1 MMYNNSQ
8 RHLSQQQEVHP
19 TQQLNMAQFNPQQ
32 YYLSKSSKQQPPTEM
47 MNWSFN
53 QQGTTNLHLQ
63 NSHNPAST
71 HVPFTST
78 QTSPR
83 PDYFYSTGQANL
95 AGTTP
100 SELLLSQPSPQ
111 QLQYRANNN
120 DDQLRYGYQHNMDY
134 QLPNQSVNKKTGLIT
149 PESDTIISPR
159 SPHALTSNSNSPSST
174 SSETLHHT
182 EKKTKVNPTN
192 RKESHPLGDAKSPTY
207 YDSSN
212 MMEAATALA
221 SAGAGRQFKKVAHN
235 AIERRYR
242 KNINERIL
250 DLKNVVPALYKAK
263 VRDNKSSD
271 NEESS
276 EDEYNGLEKR
286 NGSTAEEIVEGI
298 PVAKKLNKA
307 TILHKATEYIHHL
320 KHSNQVAENENQALL
335 HILGQMSGGPKV
347 LEQFQAQKNEAERAE
362 QQRLI
367 AQRKKSIEQERVE
380 HQRMLR
386 ERAAHRAALAELIP
400 KPERKPYP
408 RRAKKKQVVKSN
420 DKGLQQKDSIR
431 NDSFSPISQT
441 NHTNKTFMVMFLC
454 LAIVSP
460 LTFENPPDHN
470 IRANPILK
478 SRDIVFSDMSIPW
491 HWVKVTLFFTFFLV
505 SLSYY
510 VLRPRKRNIGNNKL

>member
-1 MMYNNSQ
+1 MINQQMTDMEFDTYFNVTSNTMQPSQQKQQQKPQPQPRQKQQKMMYNNNQ
-8 RHLSQQQEVHP
+8 HPLPQQQEAHP
-19 TQQLNMAQFNPQQ
+19 TQQLNMSQFNPQH
-32 YYLSKSSKQQPPTEM
+32 YYLSKSSKQQSSTEM

-53 QQGTTNLHLQ
+53 QQGTTSLHMQ
-63 NSHNPAST
+63 NNHNTVPT
-71 HVPFTST
+71 HVSFANT
-78 QTSPR
+78 QASR
-83 PDYFYSTGQANL
+83 PDYLYSTGQANS
-95 AGTTP
+95 ASTTP

-111 QLQYRANNN
+111 RLQYRANNN
-120 DDQLRYGYQHNMDY
+120 NEDQLRYGYRHSMDY
-134 QLPNQSVNKKTGLIT
+134 QLPNQPVNKTTGLIT
-149 PESDTIISPR
+149 PESDTTVSPR
-159 SPHALTSNSNSPSST
+159 SPHALPSNSNSPSST
-174 SSETLHHT
+174 
-182 EKKTKVNPTN
+182 K
-192 RKESHPLGDAKSPTY
+192 RPTY
-207 YDSSN
+207 DDSSN
-212 MMEAATALA
+212 IMDAATVLA
-221 SAGAGRQFKKVAHN
+221 SVGAGRQFKKVAHN

-263 VRDNKSSD
+263 VGDNKSSG

-286 NGSTAEEIVEGI
+286 NSSTAEEIVEGV

-335 HILGQMSGGPKV
+335 HILGQMPGGLKV
-347 LEQFQAQKNEAERAE
+347 LDQFQVQKNEAEKAE

-367 AQRKKSIEQERVE
+367 AQRKESIEQERVE

-408 RRAKKKQVVKSN
+408 RRAKKKQAVKSN
-420 DKGLQQKDSIR
+420 DKGLQQKDDIR

-454 LAIVSP
+454 LAIISP

-478 SRDIVFSDMSIPW
+478 SRDIVFSDVSIPW
-491 HWVKVTLFFTFFLV
+491 
-505 SLSYY
+505 
-510 VLRPRKRNIGNNKL
+510 